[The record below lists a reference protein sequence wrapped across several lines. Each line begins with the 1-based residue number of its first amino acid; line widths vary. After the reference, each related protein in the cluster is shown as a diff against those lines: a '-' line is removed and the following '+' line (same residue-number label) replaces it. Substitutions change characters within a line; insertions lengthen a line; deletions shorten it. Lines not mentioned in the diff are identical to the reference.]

1 MRNTLKKTSRKSPT
15 YKIHSHEVGVVT
27 EASLKLF
34 FSLFVG
40 LVAIISLARLLPYHF
55 AQSGKLK
62 ELKAQVKET
71 EQRVSRKRQQ
81 LQQNLDIGN
90 TKVLMEQHSPK
101 IGQNRVRLFW
111 QSMQNEAIKDE
122 NQIIVEE

>member
-1 MRNTLKKTSRKSPT
+1 MRNRPQKTKLKSPS
-15 YKIHSHEVGVVT
+15 YKIPSHEAGVFT

-40 LVAIISLARLLPYHF
+40 LVATISLARLLPYHF

-71 EQRVSRKRQQ
+71 EQRVSNKRQQ

-90 TKVLMEQHSPK
+90 NEALMEQHSSK
-101 IGQNRVRLFW
+101 IGKNRARLFW
-111 QSMQNEAIKDE
+111 QRSQDADKEQLE
-122 NQIIVEE
+122 